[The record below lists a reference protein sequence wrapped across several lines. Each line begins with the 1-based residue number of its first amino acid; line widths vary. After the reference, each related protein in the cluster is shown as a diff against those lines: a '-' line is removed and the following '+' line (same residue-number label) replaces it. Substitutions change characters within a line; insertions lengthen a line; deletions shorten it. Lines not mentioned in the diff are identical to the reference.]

1 LEAFAGMMTD
11 INSFLLEVH
20 EKCSQECYATL
31 LAYVEELEEEIEF
44 LEVEI
49 ESMNT
54 KPRRRRPKEEDWR

>member
-1 LEAFAGMMTD
+1 MTTD
-11 INSFLLEVH
+11 IDEALVEVH
-20 EKCSQECYATL
+20 EKCSQECYSTI
-31 LAYVEELEEEIEF
+31 LAYVKELEEVIEF

>member
-1 LEAFAGMMTD
+1 MMTND
-11 INSFLLEVH
+11 VNEALVEVH

-49 ESMNT
+49 ESMNS

>member
-1 LEAFAGMMTD
+1 MTTND
-11 INSFLLEVH
+11 VNESLTEIR
-20 EKCSQECYATL
+20 EKCSPECYSTI
-31 LAYVEELEEEIEF
+31 LAYMEELEEEIEF